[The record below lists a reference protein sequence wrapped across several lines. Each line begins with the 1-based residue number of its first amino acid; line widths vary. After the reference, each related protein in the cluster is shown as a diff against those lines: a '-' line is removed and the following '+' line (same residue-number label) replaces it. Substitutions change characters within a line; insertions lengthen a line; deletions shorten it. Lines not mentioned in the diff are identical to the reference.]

1 MILRIDNI
9 GVDRKHLTIAIA
21 CYRTKHKPSEVVLK
35 QSGRQ
40 RFWGS
45 LSRVTFTDGSRC
57 QVSDFDLAEC
67 CEIPSV
73 WDPIREYMM
82 QLEAEGDY
90 LE

>member
-1 MILRIDNI
+1 MISRIDNI
-9 GVDRKHLTIAIA
+9 GEDRKHLTIAIA

-35 QSGRQ
+35 KSGRM

-45 LSRVTFTDGSRC
+45 LSTVTFTDGTRY

-67 CEIPSV
+67 CEIPAT
-73 WDPIREYMM
+73 WDPICEYMM
-82 QLEAEGDY
+82 RLEAEGDY